1 MRYVLLHCFILFSS
15 PYYILFYTA
24 LQAVRASEK
33 ISVRGRGIPRSSLLW
48 LGWGWLELAA
58 DEPRSARRGF
68 GFQSLMYVNW
78 SVGARVLLT
87 AARSNGRF
95 PVRVLCGPP
104 SAIFTSFPSLFFSIL
119 SFFDIVA
126 LYAFPRHARERART
140 LSEKREREKKKR
152 KEALRL
158 IERASLRSCRHS

>member
-1 MRYVLLHCFILFSS
+1 MRYVLLRCFILFSS

-104 SAIFTSFPSLFFSIL
+104 SAIFTSFPSLFFFQFFLFLTL
-119 SFFDIVA
+119 SLFTLFQDTPVKEQG
-126 LYAFPRHARERART
+126 LSLKRGRER
-140 LSEKREREKKKR
+140 KR
-152 KEALRL
+152 KET
-158 IERASLRSCRHS
+158 RHFG